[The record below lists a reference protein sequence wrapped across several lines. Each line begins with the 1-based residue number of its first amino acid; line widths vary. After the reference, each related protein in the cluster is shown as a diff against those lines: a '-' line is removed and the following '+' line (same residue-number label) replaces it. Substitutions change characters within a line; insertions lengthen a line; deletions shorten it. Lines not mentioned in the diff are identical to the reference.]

1 MLQAWLARLPSRVAS
16 TAGPSAWFLGKP
28 ARLPVGHV
36 LALCFRALSRH
47 PSVMRPGVCVRMCVC
62 VCVCV
67 CVFGR
72 HELAF
77 LSLRNLV
84 LLQLSNKKPQSY

>member
-47 PSVMRPGVCVRMCVC
+47 PSVMRPGVCVRMCACAHVC
-62 VCVCV
+62 VEENSVLDTSLNE
-67 CVFGR
+67 VF
-72 HELAF
+72 F
-77 LSLRNLV
+77 V
-84 LLQLSNKKPQSY
+84 LH